1 MNQATHEFAAPWGRA
16 LKVMSGL
23 ITLLL
28 LGIAWIGLRTEADMG
43 AIWYASMVASPLLI
57 LLIALNYTVLGYR
70 LSAEK
75 LWIRRL
81 GWMTERDLD
90 GLEAVAA
97 DPGAM
102 VGSRRVL
109 ANGGLFSFA
118 GRFRN
123 KHLGIYRALA
133 TDPNKAVILRWSDR
147 TLVITPDD
155 PERFVRTLCELRGIE
170 VQRPE

>member
-1 MNQATHEFAAPWGRA
+1 MTPPVHEYSAPWGTA
-16 LKVMSGL
+16 LKTMSGL
-23 ITLLL
+23 FTLLL
-28 LGIAWIGLRTEADMG
+28 LGIAWLGIRTEADMG
-43 AIWYASMVASPLLI
+43 AIWYASMVGMPLL
-57 LLIALNYTVLGYR
+57 LLAIGLNYTVLGYR
-70 LSAEK
+70 LTPDR
-75 LWIRRL
+75 LRVRRL
-81 GWMTERDLD
+81 GWFSECNLD

-97 DPGAM
+97 DSGAM

-109 ANGGLFSFA
+109 ANGGLFSFS

-133 TDPNKAVILRWSDR
+133 TDPDRAVILRWSDR

-155 PERFVRTLCELRGIE
+155 PERFVRQLCELRGLE